1 MSTLFEKLIV
11 GIFIKIS
18 DNSVWPEKAAP
29 DAWRGRYGDC
39 F

>member
-29 DAWRGRYGDC
+29 DACQGRYGDC